1 MKMMRDE
8 LAAGKVCDFVVVYK
22 EKGKTF
28 KQAMYGATGEICLA
42 KFASFCK
49 ELRMKVTDMSVMPRP
64 AVTK

>member
-8 LAAGKVCDFVVVYK
+8 LAAGKVCDFVVMYK

-28 KQAMYGATGEICLA
+28 KQPMHGATSEACVA
-42 KFASFCK
+42 KFIGFCK
-49 ELRMKVTDMSVMPRP
+49 ELRMKVTDVTAVPRP